1 MIRVKRYSSAISI
14 WGRKRQLAWI
24 IAL

>member
-1 MIRVKRYSSAISI
+1 MIQVKRCSSAISI

-24 IAL
+24 IAF